1 MARPLLIEFPGAVY
15 RVTSRG
21 DQREA
26 IHEDRA
32 SPCLADR
39 DRAGNRALRCRHSRL
54 LPDGQPLS
62 FGHPCWSGYNTHTGN
77 ATSSVWL
84 DTPAVHGY
92 LLGRDAATEA
102 DWRRAGSRYAAL
114 MAAGRGFDLWD
125 EARSQQIYLGDAEFI
140 ERMLALIR
148 KDTGPAKDIPRT
160 QRSAQAKPIDYYLK
174 QNKERDGG
182 IHDAVP
188 DSHAAPN
195 TALAAAFGATIYF
208 ISTFVKLSSEF
219 LSIRLL
225 YGSTPTN
232 FGSASTTSEITC
244 LPDFILRR
252 SSSNTDSRV

>member
-62 FGHPCWSGYNTHTGN
+62 FGHPCWSSYNAHTGN
-77 ATSSVWL
+77 ATSPVWL

-92 LLGRDAATEA
+92 LLGRDAATVA
-102 DWRRAGSRYAAL
+102 GWRRAGSRYAAL
-114 MAAGRGFDLWD
+114 MAAGRGFNLWD
-125 EARSQQIYLGDAEFI
+125 EALSQQIYLGDAEFI

-148 KDTGPAKDIPRT
+148 KTRVLQKISR
-160 QRSAQAKPIDYYLK
+160 
-174 QNKERDGG
+174 
-182 IHDAVP
+182 
-188 DSHAAPN
+188 APN
-195 TALAAAFGATIYF
+195 
-208 ISTFVKLSSEF
+208 
-219 LSIRLL
+219 
-225 YGSTPTN
+225 
-232 FGSASTTSEITC
+232 
-244 LPDFILRR
+244 DLRR
-252 SSSNTDSRV
+252 LSRSTIILNKTKSGTPYSRRSTR